1 MEPYSILEAVLS
13 DRIRWST
20 ATMAALV
27 TEGRGA
33 GWIAG
38 DASATTANPGAL
50 RSLITERASD
60 AQLSVT
66 IDPLRWLAARVGL
79 TLQELDALWILVCCE
94 LDPAT
99 ARLAQTFGD
108 GTTTDLSILHWR
120 RLIQLGTGTS
130 LDSTSLERLADLV
143 LIETEFDPRVP
154 LHRRSVRANDRVIEL
169 ARGELRIDREI
180 ERIVTIVPTSH
191 EGEAPSVPALITRA
205 LGTRPSPLVVAVGAI
220 GSGRATT
227 MRAATERGVID
238 VALEEFATEPSTAS
252 RQLRVV
258 AREALL
264 FGVTP
269 VLRNLPDQTGALAL
283 AIDRV
288 FLRSYSGVVLAT
300 AATSPDWI
308 KARTVVTYEMPKL
321 ASASAEA
328 IWRAAL
334 PGADPLVIDQAS
346 RRYAITPQAILVAA
360 ANAAATVGGESSAIE
375 MSHVHDGLRA
385 HLSKQLGQLA
395 NRIEWKQTWDDLV
408 LPADQFDQIVE
419 LVARVRHRRKVL
431 ETWGFGAKVGKGFG
445 ISALL
450 SGPPGTGKT
459 MVAGLIANEL
469 GLDLY
474 QVDLSRIVSKYIGET
489 EKNLALL
496 FDAAESGH
504 GILLFD
510 EADSLFAKRSEVK
523 SSNDRY
529 ANLEVN
535 YLLQRMEQ
543 FTGIS
548 LLTTNHETAIDE
560 AFRRRLALHV
570 RFPMPD
576 AAQRSALWKA
586 MIPGEADVE
595 DNLDFERLG
604 CEFAMSGGYVKNAVV
619 RAAYLAADGGGS
631 IGMSHLLR
639 AAHAEYEALGK
650 VTLRAAA

>member
-1 MEPYSILEAVLS
+1 MVPYSNLTSVLS

-20 ATMAALV
+20 ATMATLV
-27 TEGRGA
+27 AEGRDA

-38 DASATTANPGAL
+38 HSSAASADPGELRTVIAQRSSTAL
-50 RSLITERASD
+50 
-60 AQLSVT
+60 LSVT
-66 IDPLRWLAARVGL
+66 IDPLQWLAVRAGL
-79 TLQELDALWILVCCE
+79 TPRQLDALWILVCCE
-94 LDPAT
+94 IDPAT

-108 GTTTDLSILHWR
+108 GSNADLSILHWQ
-120 RLIQLGTGTS
+120 RLIELGNGSS
-130 LDSTSLERLADLV
+130 LDSADLDRLADLV
-143 LIETEFDPRVP
+143 LIEAELDPRVP

-180 ERIVTIVPTSH
+180 ERVVNV
-191 EGEAPSVPALITRA
+191 VPASNKGETPAAIKRA
-205 LGTRPSPLVVAVGAI
+205 VGATPSPVIVAVGMV
-220 GSGRATT
+220 GSGRATIL
-227 MRAATERGVID
+227 RGARERGVIEL
-238 VALEEFATEPSTAS
+238 ALEELATEPGAAS

-269 VLRNLPDQTGALAL
+269 VLRNLPDQIGTLAV

-288 FLRSYSGVVLAT
+288 FLRSYTGVVLAT
-300 AATSPDWI
+300 ATTSPDWI

-321 ASASAEA
+321 DSAAAEA
-328 IWRAAL
+328 IWSTAL
-334 PGADPLVIDQAS
+334 PGADPEIIEQAS
-346 RRYAITPQAILVAA
+346 RRYAITPRAILVAA
-360 ANAAATVGGESSAIE
+360 ANAAARVGGNTLSIE

-408 LPADQFDQIVE
+408 LPPDQFDQIVE

-431 ETWGFGAKVGKGFG
+431 ETWGFGAKIGKGYG

-489 EKNLALL
+489 EKNLAVL

-576 AAQRSALWKA
+576 EAQRSALWKA
-586 MIPGEADVE
+586 MIPDQAEVE
-595 DNLDFERLG
+595 HNLDFERLG
-604 CEFAMSGGYVKNAVV
+604 REFAMSGGYVKNAVV
-619 RAAYLAADGGGS
+619 RAAYLAADGVGS